1 MKEIDA
7 DSIDVVNAIEL
18 FEHVKII
25 QVGLEE
31 CCRVLKKGGTFIIST
46 PFLFLIHADPYDFQ
60 RWTATK
66 WKYELKKIGLRIEE
80 FIIMG
85 KYLTRLSE
93 ILKSLLES
101 IERNHSLIGRIFYRI
116 FSPILDRILRLDKK
130 SFVLNDPKLN
140 YYHNGYFII
149 AKK

>member
-1 MKEIDA
+1 MKK
-7 DSIDVVNAIEL
+7 NG
-18 FEHVKII
+18 II
-25 QVGLEE
+25 
-31 CCRVLKKGGTFIIST
+31 IISV
-46 PFLFLIHADPYDFQ
+46 PFLSPIHSDPYDFQ
-60 RWTATK
+60 RWTHIK
-66 WKYELKKIGLRIEE
+66 WQIELNKIGFRIQKL
-80 FIIMG
+80 IVMG
-85 KYLTRLSE
+85 KYFTYLSE

-101 IERNHSLIGRIFYRI
+101 IERNYSLIGRMFYRI